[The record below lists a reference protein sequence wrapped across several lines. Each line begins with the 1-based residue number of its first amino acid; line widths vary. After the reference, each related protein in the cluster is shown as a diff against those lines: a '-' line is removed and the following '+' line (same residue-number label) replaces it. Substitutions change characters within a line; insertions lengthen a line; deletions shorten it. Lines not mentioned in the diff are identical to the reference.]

1 MNIFWDLKFSLWWGN
16 KDSNLGRHKSAD
28 LQSAPVGRFG
38 TPPLEIK
45 ILFSRIQR
53 TTLKLASNNDFIALF
68 IFKRVQNYSVFY
80 LIQSFLVK

>member
-1 MNIFWDLKFSLWWGN
+1 MEDISQQIYSLPQ
-16 KDSNLGRHKSAD
+16 LAALVLPH
-28 LQSAPVGRFG
+28 
-38 TPPLEIK
+38 LEIK

-53 TTLKLASNNDFIALF
+53 TTLKIASNNDFIALS